1 MKLVSGGGAVA
12 LRSYSM
18 WSMYL
23 GLACLLIPNGLWA
36 AFEIEA
42 DPYAIG
48 AGALVFFVAG
58 IAGRVIDQDQSG
70 RLVRAVFLA
79 IFVLGGILAGGGVF
93 QAVAEDIILPDPP
106 AQIEAQMEGPI
117 EGPIEAR
124 LVPVMADPPG
134 GAGLASQ
141 GLASDQEFLAI
152 AVPFVARWE
161 GLRLEAYRDLVG
173 IWTVCYGETKGVRPG
188 DRYTRAECE
197 AMLAREILDYRRGL
211 HVYFLPQTK
220 AALLPA
226 ARDLAFVSLAYN
238 AGIAGAGKSTA
249 ARRLNAGQVA
259 AACEALTWWNKAGGK
274 VVRGLV
280 RRRADEYGLCMRGV
294 A

>member
-1 MKLVSGGGAVA
+1 MRSG
-12 LRSYSM
+12 
-18 WSMYL
+18 
-23 GLACLLIPNGLWA
+23 WA
-36 AFEIEA
+36 
-42 DPYAIG
+42 
-48 AGALVFFVAG
+48 
-58 IAGRVIDQDQSG
+58 DQSG
-70 RLVRAVFLA
+70 AVVRAVFLA
-79 IFVLGGILAGGGVF
+79 AFVLGALLAGGGVVR
-93 QAVAEDIILPDPP
+93 AVVEDLSLPDPGP
-106 AQIEAQMEGPI
+106 SAQIEAG
-117 EGPIEAR
+117 IEAG
-124 LVPVMADPPG
+124 LVPVMADPRARSLP
-134 GAGLASQ
+134 ASG

-161 GLRLEAYRDLVG
+161 GLRLEAYRDIVG
-173 IWTVCYGETKGVRPG
+173 IWTVCFGETKGVRPG